1 MCSTDPYPLRCS
13 GERQDLL
20 CFAVRMIVLD
30 FHGCPQKYD
39 QLKIMSDVVAKERV
53 DGSTCPRCAPR
64 TGRVSY
70 VGRGFGSF
78 GLSSLL
84 RINVFKVDVPR
95 EGGRGWKRTSAEVTS
110 NELGEDL
117 LKEVSK
123 GADYVYR
130 ETWVPLVLLLSTTP
144 A

>member
-1 MCSTDPYPLRCS
+1 MLRPTQLPRGLTPPCKRPTRAPHPPAHGVFS
-13 GERQDLL
+13 HRPWEL
-20 CFAVRMIVLD
+20 CKA
-30 FHGCPQKYD
+30 
-39 QLKIMSDVVAKERV
+39 
-53 DGSTCPRCAPR
+53 
-64 TGRVSY
+64 
-70 VGRGFGSF
+70 GFDSF

>member
-1 MCSTDPYPLRCS
+1 M
-13 GERQDLL
+13 
-20 CFAVRMIVLD
+20 
-30 FHGCPQKYD
+30 
-39 QLKIMSDVVAKERV
+39 
-53 DGSTCPRCAPR
+53 
-64 TGRVSY
+64 
-70 VGRGFGSF
+70 
-78 GLSSLL
+78 SSLL

-144 A
+144 ASVPLIFSFSAYASWFSGEGVRPAL

>member
-1 MCSTDPYPLRCS
+1 
-13 GERQDLL
+13 
-20 CFAVRMIVLD
+20 MIVLD

-64 TGRVSY
+64 TGRGSY
-70 VGRGFGSF
+70 VGRGFDSS